1 MSVRNGSKTISE
13 AEFKRLCGQVWAD
26 SLSNLDAPNGQ
37 EPEIGDE
44 CTLLRQVLKLLWDH
58 LELGSEA
65 VALTSSGAYRREI
78 DYVMN
83 RYADPKFDH
92 NRIISRLLREA
103 LMQQVA

>member
-37 EPEIGDE
+37 RTEIGE
-44 CTLLRQVLKLLWDH
+44 ESILLRQVLKLLCDH

-65 VALTSSGAYRREI
+65 VAATSSGAYRREI
-78 DYVMN
+78 DDVMN
-83 RYADPKFDH
+83 RYAHPKFDH
-92 NRIISRLLREA
+92 NRILGRLLREA
-103 LMQQVA
+103 LMQQPA